1 MKYYVETS
9 LENFK
14 AWSGGRDTLE
24 VLIEKGLCD
33 TVEACL
39 EEALGEDVSDT
50 DINDTLWFE
59 RDMIAEWCG
68 FSSWEAL
75 ENGEE
80 EEEEEEEADETDLE
94 EVKDRLNEC
103 IENEDDF
110 DTFCNGRDCSS
121 CPFDAHCNLMTKCE
135 EAYNYMLEGYNFDE
149 AIALLNGKEV

>member
-9 LENFK
+9 LENFE
-14 AWSGGRDTLE
+14 AWSGGRYTLE

-39 EEALGEDVSDT
+39 EDILDGDSSDT
-50 DINDTLWFE
+50 YINDILWME

-80 EEEEEEEADETDLE
+80 EEEEEAEEEPE
-94 EVKDRLNEC
+94 ENNFSRWCANQS
-103 IENEDDF
+103 
-110 DTFCNGRDCSS
+110 RDCSG
-121 CPFDAHCNLMTKCE
+121 CPYQKLINLSDCE
-135 EAYNYMLEGYNFDE
+135 TAYYHDNHDDDDGIRIYQ
-149 AIALLNGKEV
+149 

>member
-9 LENFK
+9 LENFE

-39 EEALGEDVSDT
+39 EEILDGDTSDT
-50 DINDTLWFE
+50 YINDLLWFE

-80 EEEEEEEADETDLE
+80 EDEEEEEEELE
-94 EVKDRLNEC
+94 ENNFSRWCNENYPACKGCPYEKLRRLADCETAYYHDHP
-103 IENEDDF
+103 DD
-110 DTFCNGRDCSS
+110 DDGIRI
-121 CPFDAHCNLMTKCE
+121 
-135 EAYNYMLEGYNFDE
+135 YQ
-149 AIALLNGKEV
+149 

>member
-9 LENFK
+9 LENFE

-39 EEALGEDVSDT
+39 EDILDGDSSDT
-50 DINDTLWFE
+50 YINDILWME

-80 EEEEEEEADETDLE
+80 EEEEETEEEEADNNFSRWCNENYPACKGCPYEKLRGLADCETAYYYDNP
-94 EVKDRLNEC
+94 DDDDGIRL
-103 IENEDDF
+103 
-110 DTFCNGRDCSS
+110 
-121 CPFDAHCNLMTKCE
+121 
-135 EAYNYMLEGYNFDE
+135 YQ
-149 AIALLNGKEV
+149 

>member
-9 LENFK
+9 LENFE

-39 EEALGEDVSDT
+39 EEDLNSYGEMPDDT
-50 DINDTLWFE
+50 AINDFLWFE
-59 RDMIAEWCG
+59 RDIIANYCG

-80 EEEEEEEADETDLE
+80 EEEEETEEE
-94 EVKDRLNEC
+94 EE
-103 IENEDDF
+103 ENNFSRWCE
-110 DTFCNGRDCSS
+110 NQSRDCSG
-121 CPFDAHCNLMTKCE
+121 CPYQKFHHLSDCE
-135 EAYNYMLEGYNFDE
+135 AAYYHDNPDDDDGIRLYQ
-149 AIALLNGKEV
+149 

>member
-9 LENFK
+9 LENFE

-39 EEALGEDVSDT
+39 EDILDGDSSDT
-50 DINDTLWFE
+50 YINDILWME

-80 EEEEEEEADETDLE
+80 EEEEAEEE
-94 EVKDRLNEC
+94 EVDNNFSRWCANQS
-103 IENEDDF
+103 
-110 DTFCNGRDCSS
+110 RDCSG
-121 CPFDAHCNLMTKCE
+121 CPYQKLHGMGDCE
-135 EAYNYMLEGYNFDE
+135 TAYYHDHPEDDDGIRLY
-149 AIALLNGKEV
+149 K

>member
-9 LENFK
+9 LENFE

-39 EEALGEDVSDT
+39 EEILDGDSSDT
-50 DINDTLWFE
+50 YINDILWME

-80 EEEEEEEADETDLE
+80 EEEETEEEEA
-94 EVKDRLNEC
+94 
-103 IENEDDF
+103 EN
-110 DTFCNGRDCSS
+110 
-121 CPFDAHCNLMTKCE
+121 
-135 EAYNYMLEGYNFDE
+135 NFSR
-149 AIALLNGKEV
+149 

>member
-9 LENFK
+9 LENFE
-14 AWSGGRDTLE
+14 AWSGGRDTLD

-39 EEALGEDVSDT
+39 EDILDGDSSDIY
-50 DINDTLWFE
+50 INDILWME

-80 EEEEEEEADETDLE
+80 EEEEETKEEE
-94 EVKDRLNEC
+94 E
-103 IENEDDF
+103 ENNF
-110 DTFCNGRDCSS
+110 SRWCANQSRDCSG
-121 CPFDAHCNLMTKCE
+121 CPYQKLHGCE
-135 EAYNYMLEGYNFDE
+135 MAYYHMGDCEAAYYHDNPDNDDGIRLYW
-149 AIALLNGKEV
+149 

>member
-9 LENFK
+9 LENFE

-24 VLIEKGLCD
+24 VLIDKGLCD

-39 EEALGEDVSDT
+39 EDILDGDSSDT
-50 DINDTLWFE
+50 YINDILWME

-80 EEEEEEEADETDLE
+80 EEEETAEEEEKNNFSRWCA
-94 EVKDRLNEC
+94 NQS
-103 IENEDDF
+103 
-110 DTFCNGRDCSS
+110 RDCSG
-121 CPFDAHCNLMTKCE
+121 CPYQKLHGMGDCE
-135 EAYNYMLEGYNFDE
+135 TAYYHDNPDDDDGIRIYQ
-149 AIALLNGKEV
+149 

>member
-9 LENFK
+9 LENFE

-39 EEALGEDVSDT
+39 EDILDGDSSDT
-50 DINDTLWFE
+50 YINDILWME

-68 FSSWEAL
+68 FSNWEAL

-80 EEEEEEEADETDLE
+80 EEEEETEEEPE
-94 EVKDRLNEC
+94 ENNFSRWC
-103 IENEDDF
+103 ENQS
-110 DTFCNGRDCSS
+110 RDCSG
-121 CPFDAHCNLMTKCE
+121 CPYQKFHHLSDCE
-135 EAYNYMLEGYNFDE
+135 TAYYHDNPDDDDGIRIYQ
-149 AIALLNGKEV
+149 

>member
-9 LENFK
+9 LENFE

-39 EEALGEDVSDT
+39 EDILDGDSSDT
-50 DINDTLWFE
+50 YINDILWME

-80 EEEEEEEADETDLE
+80 EEETEEEEKENNFSRWCE
-94 EVKDRLNEC
+94 SWRCNCSEC
-103 IENEDDF
+103 
-110 DTFCNGRDCSS
+110 
-121 CPFDAHCNLMTKCE
+121 PYQK
-135 EAYNYMLEGYNFDE
+135 
-149 AIALLNGKEV
+149 LLNMGDCETAYYHDNPDDDDGIRLYK

>member
-9 LENFK
+9 LENFE

-24 VLIEKGLCD
+24 VLIEKSLCD

-39 EEALGEDVSDT
+39 EDILDGDSSDT
-50 DINDTLWFE
+50 TINDILWME

-80 EEEEEEEADETDLE
+80 EEEETEEEEADNNFS
-94 EVKDRLNEC
+94 RWCGNQS
-103 IENEDDF
+103 
-110 DTFCNGRDCSS
+110 RDCSG
-121 CPFDAHCNLMTKCE
+121 CPYQKMINLNDCE
-135 EAYNYMLEGYNFDE
+135 RAYYHDNPDNDDGIRLY
-149 AIALLNGKEV
+149 K

>member
-9 LENFK
+9 LENFE

-39 EEALGEDVSDT
+39 EEDLNSYGEMPDDT
-50 DINDTLWFE
+50 AINDFLWFE
-59 RDMIAEWCG
+59 RDIIANYCG

-80 EEEEEEEADETDLE
+80 EDEETAEEEAE
-94 EVKDRLNEC
+94 ENNFSRWC
-103 IENEDDF
+103 ENQS
-110 DTFCNGRDCSS
+110 RDCFG
-121 CPFDAHCNLMTKCE
+121 CPYQKLLKLGDCE
-135 EAYNYMLEGYNFDE
+135 AAYYHDNPDNDDGIRLY
-149 AIALLNGKEV
+149 K

>member
-9 LENFK
+9 LENFE

-24 VLIEKGLCD
+24 VLIDKGLCD

-80 EEEEEEEADETDLE
+80 EEEEETAEEEAEDNNFS
-94 EVKDRLNEC
+94 RWC
-103 IENEDDF
+103 ENQS
-110 DTFCNGRDCSS
+110 RDCSG
-121 CPFDAHCNLMTKCE
+121 CPYQKLINLGDCE
-135 EAYNYMLEGYNFDE
+135 TAYYHDNPDDDDGIRLY
-149 AIALLNGKEV
+149 K

>member
-9 LENFK
+9 LENFE

-39 EEALGEDVSDT
+39 EEDLSSYGEMPDDT
-50 DINDTLWFE
+50 AINDFLWFE
-59 RDMIAEWCG
+59 RDVIANYCG

-80 EEEEEEEADETDLE
+80 EEEETEEEAEDNNFS
-94 EVKDRLNEC
+94 RWC
-103 IENEDDF
+103 ENQS
-110 DTFCNGRDCSS
+110 RDCSG
-121 CPFDAHCNLMTKCE
+121 CPYQKLINLGDCE
-135 EAYNYMLEGYNFDE
+135 TAYYHDNPDNDDGIRLY
-149 AIALLNGKEV
+149 K

>member
-9 LENFK
+9 LENFE

-39 EEALGEDVSDT
+39 EEILDGDTSDT
-50 DINDTLWFE
+50 YINDILWME

-80 EEEEEEEADETDLE
+80 EDEEETEEEA
-94 EVKDRLNEC
+94 
-103 IENEDDF
+103 EDNNF
-110 DTFCNGRDCSS
+110 SRWCANQSRDCSG
-121 CPFDAHCNLMTKCE
+121 CPYQRLFGCE
-135 EAYNYMLEGYNFDE
+135 MAYYHMGDCEAAYYHGHPEDDDGIRIYQ
-149 AIALLNGKEV
+149 

>member
-9 LENFK
+9 LENFE

-39 EEALGEDVSDT
+39 EDILDGDSSDT
-50 DINDTLWFE
+50 YINDILWME

-68 FSSWEAL
+68 FSNWEAL

-80 EEEEEEEADETDLE
+80 EDEEETEEEAEENNFSRWCKEKYPACQGGPYEKLRGLADCETAYYHENPAD
-94 EVKDRLNEC
+94 DDGIRLY
-103 IENEDDF
+103 
-110 DTFCNGRDCSS
+110 
-121 CPFDAHCNLMTKCE
+121 K
-135 EAYNYMLEGYNFDE
+135 
-149 AIALLNGKEV
+149 